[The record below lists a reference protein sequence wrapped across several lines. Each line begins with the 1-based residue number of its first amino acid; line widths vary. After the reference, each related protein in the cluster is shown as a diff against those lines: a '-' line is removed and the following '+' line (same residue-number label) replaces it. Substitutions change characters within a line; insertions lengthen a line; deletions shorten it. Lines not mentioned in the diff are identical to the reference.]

1 MTLKTPQAV
10 FGGLSMIAIAIY
22 FGPGSQSI
30 QAHDNDGQFWLES
43 RFGTLERK
51 IQENNDAIFE
61 NKSEISSYKI
71 RHMGKTQENYDAI
84 RENKHEMDSHKIK
97 HMEED
102 AHRHL
107 ENFVEDYKKKYK
119 K

>member
-30 QAHDNDGQFWLES
+30 QAHDNDSGHFWLDS
-43 RFGTLERK
+43 RLGNLE
-51 IQENNDAIFE
+51 E
-61 NKSEISSYKI
+61 
-71 RHMGKTQENYDAI
+71 KTQENYDAI
-84 RENKHEMDSHKIK
+84 RENKSEMDSHKIK
-97 HMEED
+97 HMGED

>member
-51 IQENNDAIFE
+51 IQENHDAIFE

-84 RENKHEMDSHKIK
+84 LENSTEISLHKIH
-97 HMEED
+97 HMGEE
-102 AHRHL
+102 AERSI
-107 ENFVEDYKKKYK
+107 ENFIKYNKRLKK
-119 K
+119 